1 MDSEDAQKTTTL
13 ACGEPTLGKM
23 FRKLKWAIVK
33 TSLVETCSV
42 GDPGKI
48 IERMLRALELCGIT
62 DGVVRYGMAH
72 DLAVPLFLLA
82 ADGGNPSEVSSAKL
96 ARWRACLRFDTS
108 GKMVPDE
115 MFWSRFAD
123 NLRRFETWASIAKI
137 DDLIRLNPPDPDIWS
152 SINLNPMEERPV
164 IASYKWLCDRY
175 LRGDPNTWST
185 NSLYKEYL
193 FIHDGDTDTFAPM
206 ALEPIRV
213 SEMELNAAIAERAV
227 RQASYENESMLY
239 EQIFESAKL
248 FLQENNYRMAAAL
261 FKFYLT
267 QNPQNTNALNSMG
280 FCLIPESPA
289 EAESIIRDAISRGYR
304 CACLAAYNLC
314 CCQILQQDL
323 ESALRV
329 ADNYR
334 IHIYGTPEDW
344 NPNAGA
350 LIWKLDSNKGCILH
364 DSMDVRFELSAL
376 CIRLSERL
384 DDSDRLRKWVKFQDC
399 LSSAKTTD
407 TSETPDSSSQC
418 M

>member
-1 MDSEDAQKTTTL
+1 M
-13 ACGEPTLGKM
+13 LGRRSGKNNRANAKSAGIM
-23 FRKLKWAIVK
+23 WYHRWCRSIRDGPRLGGTIVSPSGGLGGILRKYHQQNW
-33 TSLVETCSV
+33 
-42 GDPGKI
+42 P
-48 IERMLRALELCGIT
+48 
-62 DGVVRYGMAH
+62 
-72 DLAVPLFLLA
+72 
-82 ADGGNPSEVSSAKL
+82 
-96 ARWRACLRFDTS
+96 RWRACLRFDTS

-334 IHIYGTPEDW
+334 IQYLLAHRKIG
-344 NPNAGA
+344 
-350 LIWKLDSNKGCILH
+350 
-364 DSMDVRFELSAL
+364 
-376 CIRLSERL
+376 IRMREH
-384 DDSDRLRKWVKFQDC
+384 
-399 LSSAKTTD
+399 
-407 TSETPDSSSQC
+407 
-418 M
+418 